1 LLVSPVAVVQ
11 NRERRT
17 TTTRTMFKTR
27 GLSFCRTP
35 DPPEF
40 LPLRV
45 ARREVHFL
53 QDAPAT
59 TTTDADHLIIINEFG
74 QADFAVTILTID
86 AERLVPPETTN
97 FKFAHSFTH
106 T

>member
-1 LLVSPVAVVQ
+1 MMGPRSV
-11 NRERRT
+11 
-17 TTTRTMFKTR
+17 
-27 GLSFCRTP
+27 GLPLFWTP

-59 TTTDADHLIIINEFG
+59 TTADADHLIIINEFG